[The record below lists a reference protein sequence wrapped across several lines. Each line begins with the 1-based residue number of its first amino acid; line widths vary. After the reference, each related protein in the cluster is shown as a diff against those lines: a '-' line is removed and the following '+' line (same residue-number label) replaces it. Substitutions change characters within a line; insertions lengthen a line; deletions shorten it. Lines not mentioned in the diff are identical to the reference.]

1 MGADIV
7 AISALTP
14 LQRDA
19 WRAFQLGNP
28 ALASPYFTL
37 EFAEA
42 VASVRSD
49 TAALLITQ
57 NGTLRGFLPMQLSRT
72 GYMRP
77 LGGPMGDHQ
86 ALITDDNSLDP
97 GPALEAAQLSAF
109 TFHGA
114 LASQSGFARMGEER
128 ETSWVVDLSDGYEA
142 YMDGRRHA
150 DAKAMR
156 NLRSRRRKIDALE
169 DAAVFRIDDR
179 RQDVFETALRMKR
192 NQYRRTRALDVFRG
206 GWAHDLLDALF
217 ATRTEAL
224 SGLLSTLEVN
234 GELAAAHFGMRS
246 QTVLHYWFPVYS
258 PAHSGLAPGLNLFV
272 ELARE
277 LSADGITQIQMG
289 GGDYSFKQR
298 FANSGFDTVSGT
310 WFRPGLLA
318 STVGIAN
325 RIENFAESLPLGRVS
340 QWPGKAFRRLDKFA
354 AIHGV

>member
-14 LQRDA
+14 FQRDA

-37 EFAEA
+37 EFAET
-42 VASVRSD
+42 VASVRAD

-57 NGTLRGFLPMQLSRT
+57 NGTLRGFLPMQMSRT

-77 LGGPMGDHQ
+77 LGGPLGDHQ

-97 GPALEAAQLSAF
+97 RPALEAARLSAF
-109 TFHGA
+109 TFDGA
-114 LASQSGFARMGEER
+114 LASQSGLAALGRDR
-128 ETSWVVDLSDGYEA
+128 ETSWVVDLSAGFDTYL
-142 YMDGRRHA
+142 DGRRSA

-169 DAAVFRIDDR
+169 DGAVFRIDDR
-179 RQDVFETALRMKR
+179 RQEVLETALRMKR

-206 GWAHDLLDALF
+206 GWAHALLDQLH
-217 ATRTEAL
+217 ATQSDAL
-224 SGLLSTLEVN
+224 SGLFSTLEVN

-246 QTVLHYWFPVYS
+246 QSVLHYWFPVYH
-258 PAHSGLAPGLNLFV
+258 PAHANLAPGLNLFV
-272 ELARE
+272 ELARQV
-277 LSADGITQIQMG
+277 STDGIREIQMG
-289 GGDYSFKQR
+289 GGDYSFKHR
-298 FANSGFDTVSGT
+298 FANAGFETVSGT
-310 WFRPGLLA
+310 WFRPGWLA
-318 STVGIAN
+318 STVDLAN
-325 RIENFAESLPLGRVS
+325 RVEGFAESLPLGRVS